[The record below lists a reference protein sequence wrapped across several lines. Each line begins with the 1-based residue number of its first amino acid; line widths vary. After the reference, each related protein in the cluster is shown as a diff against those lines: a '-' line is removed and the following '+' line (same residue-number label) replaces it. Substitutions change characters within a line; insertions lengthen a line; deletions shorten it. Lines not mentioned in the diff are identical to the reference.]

1 MGALPWTIRSLGVK
15 GDKIGSATAPH
26 LEIPEPPVS
35 ESSPLPRRNS
45 SAAHDGNKRSGS
57 LDEKIIAE
65 SKETMLDD
73 KDAHNI
79 SANDEDENTASD
91 KDKQTSEHSA
101 LDDDNDDKK
110 DVFVDAADQ

>member
-15 GDKIGSATAPH
+15 GDKIGAATAPH

-45 SAAHDGNKRSGS
+45 AAAHDGNKRSGS
-57 LDEKIIAE
+57 LDEKIIVKE
-65 SKETMLDD
+65 PVPDVKET
-73 KDAHNI
+73 
-79 SANDEDENTASD
+79 NDEKDGVASD
-91 KDKQTSEHSA
+91 KDKETSEDSA
-101 LDDDNDDKK
+101 LDDDKK

>member
-15 GDKIGSATAPH
+15 GDKIGTATAPH

-45 SAAHDGNKRSGS
+45 SAAHDSNKRSGS
-57 LDEKIIAE
+57 LDEKIIAKE
-65 SKETMLDD
+65 SVPET
-73 KDAHNI
+73 KDT
-79 SANDEDENTASD
+79 NDETDSVASD
-91 KDKQTSEHSA
+91 KDKETSEDSV
-101 LDDDNDDKK
+101 LDDDKK